1 MCGIAG
7 IFQYNAMPVS
17 VEALRRMTDRARH
30 RGPDDEGYVLLSTA
44 GRPSQALRGPDSH
57 PALMEHMADIAQVTN
72 HNYDLGMS
80 FRRLAIV
87 DLSPTGHQPLCDE
100 SGKYWMTFNG
110 EIYNY
115 IEIREELK
123 ALGYSFY
130 SQGDAEVLLKSYIHW
145 GEKCLD
151 RFIGMFAFVIYD
163 GIAKKI
169 FGARDR
175 FGVKPL
181 CYYHDKKMFLWAS
194 EEKQIID
201 SGLVSLKFDE
211 EAIGNF
217 LLYNQ
222 LHYSENTFIDG
233 IKQIPAGHY
242 FTLNPQQFVLK
253 RYYQINQSN
262 SVYSMTDAE
271 KDERFFE
278 LFGSAVQL
286 RLRSDVPVGIALSG
300 GLDSSSIAMMAKR
313 FLQEQVRTFSVYYDQ
328 DKRYDEREFIQAVLD
343 TGQFD
348 PVYYTQDQQVNLD
361 AVSEWSFQ
369 QDGPTTGASPYSAY
383 LNYKNVRKSGIIVLL
398 NGQGGDEILGGYPY
412 YFKYLLSDELRHG
425 HLTDAMR
432 HIGSWAKYESAG
444 FAGKTIA
451 GAVYSLF
458 KGQQGMLSLENK
470 KFSTPALYRGLEQSI
485 KGIRLNAQF
494 DSSLKNAM
502 YNTLSI
508 TMLPHLL
515 HWEDRNSMSCSIE
528 SRVPFLDHRLV
539 EFMYSLPD
547 GDKISGGLTKVIL
560 RRALRELVPGKIL
573 SRRDKKGFGTPTD
586 QWTGGIL
593 RNEIRDLLNSERV
606 KSRSWWDYNALIRA
620 FEKNQFAV
628 HELWKIVTLELFAR
642 KFEVLYQQSMNRG

>member
-7 IFQYNAMPVS
+7 IFQYHAMPVS
-17 VEALRRMTDRARH
+17 VEALRRMTDRVRH

-44 GRPSQALRGPDSH
+44 GRPFQALRGTDSH
-57 PALMEHMADIAQVTN
+57 PALREQLADIGQFTN
-72 HNYDLGMS
+72 DFFDLGMS

-87 DLSPTGHQPLCDE
+87 DLSPTGHQPLCDD

-123 ALGYSFY
+123 TLGYTFY
-130 SQGDAEVLLKSYIHW
+130 SQGDAEVLLKAYIQW
-145 GEKCLD
+145 GEKCLE

-181 CYYHDKKMFLWAS
+181 CYYHDKERFLWAS

-242 FTLNPQQFVLK
+242 FTLNPQQFVIE
-253 RYYQINQSN
+253 RYYQINEQN
-262 SVYSMTDAE
+262 SLSSMTASE
-271 KDERFFE
+271 KDERFFA
-278 LFGSAVQL
+278 LFESAVQL

-313 FLQEQVRTFSVYYDQ
+313 ILHERVRTFSVYYDQ
-328 DKRYDEREFIQAVLD
+328 DKKFDEREFIQAVLD

-412 YFKYLLSDELRHG
+412 YYKYLLRDDLRHG
-425 HLTDAMR
+425 HLIDVMR
-432 HIGSWAKYESAG
+432 QVSSWVKHESVG
-444 FAGKTIA
+444 FAAKTIA

-470 KFSTPALYRGLEQSI
+470 KYSTPAFYHGFEPSI
-485 KGIRLNAQF
+485 KGIELSGEF

-502 YNTLSI
+502 YNTLNT

-547 GDKISGGLTKVIL
+547 EDKINGGLTKVIL
-560 RRALRELVPGKIL
+560 RRALRDLVPSKIL

-586 QWTGGIL
+586 QWTRGIL
-593 RNEIRDLLNSERV
+593 RNEISDLLNSERV
-606 KSRSWWDYNALIRA
+606 KNRSWWDYRALQRA
-620 FEKNQFAV
+620 FERNQFAV
-628 HELWKIVTLELFAR
+628 HELWKIVTLELFVS
-642 KFEVLYQQSMNRG
+642 KFENLYQQSMNR